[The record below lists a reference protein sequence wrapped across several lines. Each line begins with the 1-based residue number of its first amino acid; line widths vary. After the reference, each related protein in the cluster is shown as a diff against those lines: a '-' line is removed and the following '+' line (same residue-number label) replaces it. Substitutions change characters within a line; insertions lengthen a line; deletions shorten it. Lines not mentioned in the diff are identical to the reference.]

1 MKKKKLLQLLSG
13 ALTAAILI
21 SGNGVAVAAQE
32 LNGTA
37 GEYAQAEQTEEAAV
51 QTEET
56 EQTEEMTEQPDA
68 TKQSEEIAVQS
79 DETEAVKETTEQNE
93 ETQTKTDE
101 LRQELLQLLEQKTVM
116 ATVYLTDLYEV
127 REEPDADSAVEGS
140 LPSGSQVLLKDVA
153 IDGGSV
159 WYYVMFAV
167 DGQERYGYIDASHLV
182 TSDTDF
188 RAWEEKLGA
197 ADEAAGEKLK
207 KSGNQDILAFP
218 ESYRAAL
225 TQLKASHPNWTFVPM
240 QTNLE
245 WSSVVSA
252 EMQNNRSWVHQSKGD
267 NWKAEAASQSGWYIA
282 SQAAVEYC
290 LDPRNFT
297 NDSYIFMFEQLTYN
311 AQYHTVDAVSNIV
324 SGSFMQGEVPEA
336 GTTYAQAFY
345 DIGNSLGV
353 SPFFLACRVYQEQGS
368 AGTSPLIS
376 GTYPGYEGYYNY
388 YNIGAYKTASMSA
401 VTRGLWYASR
411 SGSYQRPWDGHFASL
426 LGGAL
431 FYSENYVKQNKNTL
445 YFKKWNVMNGLE
457 DVGEGQYMT
466 NVQGAESEAAALRKG
481 YLSLLDSP
489 MIFEIPIY
497 SGMPDAACRKPS
509 GNNASSQPELP
520 KEEEP
525 KIKKEQTVTT
535 NYTRYTRK
543 VTDKGFNLNAKT
555 DGDGVLTYASSDDRI
570 ASVDQ
575 SGQVRVNGVEG
586 VVTFTVS
593 ASETE
598 TCKAG
603 SKIVTLTVKKSE
615 EQQEAERLQKML
627 TLADAIRLKASSTK
641 NAGGSIQVKLTIT
654 QGDIAAIEDLGY
666 TVKYKY
672 YRSEKKNA
680 DYRSKV
686 EKQTLTPYVNTAGIK
701 NTRYYYKSRVMIYD
715 ADGSLAA
722 YTRLDRCSY
731 ACRIWTK
738 E

>member
-1 MKKKKLLQLLSG
+1 MIARSRERRKFFWGLALLAVICCIFLMSAQFAFAAGQTGTVATTALNIRSGPGTSYRSMGLLSINKEIN
-13 ALTAAILI
+13 ILDTVT
-21 SGNGVAVAAQE
+21 GNDGKTWYYMEYNGINGYVAAE
-32 LNGTA
+32 FIVVSSHE
-37 GEYAQAEQTEEAAV
+37 EYETDAKFEAYLDAQ
-51 QTEET
+51 
-56 EQTEEMTEQPDA
+56 
-68 TKQSEEIAVQS
+68 
-79 DETEAVKETTEQNE
+79 
-93 ETQTKTDE
+93 
-101 LRQELLQLLEQKTVM
+101 
-116 ATVYLTDLYEV
+116 
-127 REEPDADSAVEGS
+127 G
-140 LPSGSQVLLKDVA
+140 
-153 IDGGSV
+153 
-159 WYYVMFAV
+159 
-167 DGQERYGYIDASHLV
+167 
-182 TSDTDF
+182 
-188 RAWEEKLGA
+188 
-197 ADEAAGEKLK
+197 
-207 KSGNQDILAFP
+207 FP
-218 ESYRAAL
+218 ESYKPYLRTLHAKYPNWNFRAARTGL
-225 TQLKASHPNWTFVPM
+225 SWNDV
-240 QTNLE
+240 LE
-245 WSSVVSA
+245 REGKLGKSLVSSSA
-252 EMQNNRSWVHQSKGD
+252 PSSWK
-267 NWKAEAASQSGWYIA
+267 
-282 SQAAVEYC
+282 SQAAGAYDPQTGKYTSFDSGGWAAASEKIIAYY
-290 LDPRNFT
+290 LDPRNFI
-297 NDSYIFMFEQLTYN
+297 NQIGIFQFLT
-311 AQYHTVDAVSNIV
+311 HTYDAETQTSAGLAAVV
-324 SGSFMQGEVPEA
+324 SGTFLDAAFPETGFATYADALMEA
-336 GTTYAQAFY
+336 GRTATVNPY
-345 DIGNSLGV
+345 V
-353 SPFFLACRVYQEQGS
+353 LASMILVEQGTS
-368 AGTSPLIS
+368 GTGKCIS
-376 GTYPGYEGYYNY
+376 GTVSGYEGYYNY

-615 EQQEAERLQKML
+615 AQQEAERLQKML

-686 EKQTLTPYVNTAGIK
+686 EKQTMTPYVNTAGIK

>member
-1 MKKKKLLQLLSG
+1 MSAQFAFAAGQTGTVATTALNIRSGPGTSYRSMGLLSINKEIN
-13 ALTAAILI
+13 ILDTVT
-21 SGNGVAVAAQE
+21 GNDGKTWYYMEYNGINGYVAAE
-32 LNGTA
+32 FIVVSSHE
-37 GEYAQAEQTEEAAV
+37 EYETDAKFEAYLDAQ
-51 QTEET
+51 
-56 EQTEEMTEQPDA
+56 
-68 TKQSEEIAVQS
+68 
-79 DETEAVKETTEQNE
+79 
-93 ETQTKTDE
+93 
-101 LRQELLQLLEQKTVM
+101 
-116 ATVYLTDLYEV
+116 
-127 REEPDADSAVEGS
+127 G
-140 LPSGSQVLLKDVA
+140 
-153 IDGGSV
+153 
-159 WYYVMFAV
+159 
-167 DGQERYGYIDASHLV
+167 
-182 TSDTDF
+182 
-188 RAWEEKLGA
+188 
-197 ADEAAGEKLK
+197 
-207 KSGNQDILAFP
+207 FP
-218 ESYRAAL
+218 ESYKPYLRTLHAKYPNWNFRAARTGL
-225 TQLKASHPNWTFVPM
+225 SWNDV
-240 QTNLE
+240 LE
-245 WSSVVSA
+245 REGKLGKSLVSSSA
-252 EMQNNRSWVHQSKGD
+252 PSSWK
-267 NWKAEAASQSGWYIA
+267 
-282 SQAAVEYC
+282 SQAAGAYDPQTGKYTSFDSGGWAAASEKIIAYY
-290 LDPRNFT
+290 LDPRNFI
-297 NDSYIFMFEQLTYN
+297 NQIGIFQFLT
-311 AQYHTVDAVSNIV
+311 HTYDAETQTSAGLAAVV
-324 SGSFMQGEVPEA
+324 SGTFLDAAFPETGFATYADALMEA
-336 GTTYAQAFY
+336 GRTATVNPY
-345 DIGNSLGV
+345 V
-353 SPFFLACRVYQEQGS
+353 LASMILVEQGTS
-368 AGTSPLIS
+368 GTGKCIS
-376 GTYPGYEGYYNY
+376 GTVSGYEGYYNY

-680 DYRSKV
+680 DYRSKA
-686 EKQTLTPYVNTAGIK
+686 EKLTMTPYVNTAGIK

-715 ADGSLAA
+715 ADGS
-722 YTRLDRCSY
+722 YE
-731 ACRIWTK
+731 RILK
-738 E
+738 LL

>member
-1 MKKKKLLQLLSG
+1 MIARSRERRKFFWGLALLAVICCIFLMSAQFAFAAGQTGTVATTALNIRSGPGTSYRSMGLLSINKEIN
-13 ALTAAILI
+13 ILDTVT
-21 SGNGVAVAAQE
+21 GNDGKTWYYMEYNGINGYVAAE
-32 LNGTA
+32 FIVVSSHE
-37 GEYAQAEQTEEAAV
+37 EYETDAKFEAYLDAQ
-51 QTEET
+51 
-56 EQTEEMTEQPDA
+56 
-68 TKQSEEIAVQS
+68 
-79 DETEAVKETTEQNE
+79 
-93 ETQTKTDE
+93 
-101 LRQELLQLLEQKTVM
+101 
-116 ATVYLTDLYEV
+116 
-127 REEPDADSAVEGS
+127 G
-140 LPSGSQVLLKDVA
+140 
-153 IDGGSV
+153 
-159 WYYVMFAV
+159 
-167 DGQERYGYIDASHLV
+167 
-182 TSDTDF
+182 
-188 RAWEEKLGA
+188 
-197 ADEAAGEKLK
+197 
-207 KSGNQDILAFP
+207 FP
-218 ESYRAAL
+218 ESYKPYLRTLHAKYPNWNFRAARTGL
-225 TQLKASHPNWTFVPM
+225 SWNDV
-240 QTNLE
+240 LE
-245 WSSVVSA
+245 REGKLDKSLVSSSA
-252 EMQNNRSWVHQSKGD
+252 PSSWK
-267 NWKAEAASQSGWYIA
+267 
-282 SQAAVEYC
+282 SQAAGAYDPQTGKYTSFDSGGWAAASEKIIAYY
-290 LDPRNFT
+290 LDPRNFI
-297 NDSYIFMFEQLTYN
+297 NQIGIFQFLT
-311 AQYHTVDAVSNIV
+311 HTYDAETQTSAGLAAVV
-324 SGSFMQGEVPEA
+324 SGTFLDAAFPETGFATYADALMEA
-336 GTTYAQAFY
+336 GRTATVNPY
-345 DIGNSLGV
+345 V
-353 SPFFLACRVYQEQGS
+353 LASMILVEQGTS
-368 AGTSPLIS
+368 GTGKCIS
-376 GTYPGYEGYYNY
+376 GTVSGYEGYYNY

-509 GNNASSQPELP
+509 GNNTSSQPELP

>member
-1 MKKKKLLQLLSG
+1 MSAQFAFAAGQTGTVATTALNIRSGPGTSYRSMGLLSINKEIN
-13 ALTAAILI
+13 ILDTVT
-21 SGNGVAVAAQE
+21 GNDGKTWYYMEYNGINGYVAAE
-32 LNGTA
+32 FIVVSSHE
-37 GEYAQAEQTEEAAV
+37 EYETDAKFEAYL
-51 QTEET
+51 
-56 EQTEEMTEQPDA
+56 D
-68 TKQSEEIAVQS
+68 
-79 DETEAVKETTEQNE
+79 
-93 ETQTKTDE
+93 TQ
-101 LRQELLQLLEQKTVM
+101 
-116 ATVYLTDLYEV
+116 
-127 REEPDADSAVEGS
+127 G
-140 LPSGSQVLLKDVA
+140 
-153 IDGGSV
+153 
-159 WYYVMFAV
+159 
-167 DGQERYGYIDASHLV
+167 
-182 TSDTDF
+182 
-188 RAWEEKLGA
+188 
-197 ADEAAGEKLK
+197 
-207 KSGNQDILAFP
+207 FP
-218 ESYRAAL
+218 ESYKPYLRTLHAKYPNWNFRAARTGL
-225 TQLKASHPNWTFVPM
+225 SWNDV
-240 QTNLE
+240 LE
-245 WSSVVSA
+245 REGKLGKSLVSSSA
-252 EMQNNRSWVHQSKGD
+252 PSSWK
-267 NWKAEAASQSGWYIA
+267 
-282 SQAAVEYC
+282 SQAAGAYDPQTGKYTSFDSGGWAAASEKIIAYY
-290 LDPRNFT
+290 LDPRNFI
-297 NDSYIFMFEQLTYN
+297 NQIGIFQFLT
-311 AQYHTVDAVSNIV
+311 HTYDAETQTSAGLAAVV
-324 SGSFMQGEVPEA
+324 SGTFLDAAFPETGFATYADALMEA
-336 GTTYAQAFY
+336 GRTATVNPY
-345 DIGNSLGV
+345 V
-353 SPFFLACRVYQEQGS
+353 LASMILVEQGTS
-368 AGTSPLIS
+368 GTGKCIS
-376 GTYPGYEGYYNY
+376 GTVSGYEGYYNY

-680 DYRSKV
+680 DYRSKA
-686 EKQTLTPYVNTAGIK
+686 EKLTMTPYVNTAGIK

>member
-1 MKKKKLLQLLSG
+1 MIARSRERRKFFWGLALLAVICCIFLMSAQFAFAAGQTGTVATTALNIRSDPGTSYRSMGLLSINKEIN
-13 ALTAAILI
+13 ILDTVT
-21 SGNGVAVAAQE
+21 GNDGKTWYYMEYNGINGYVAAE
-32 LNGTA
+32 FIVVSSHE
-37 GEYAQAEQTEEAAV
+37 EYETDAKFEAYL
-51 QTEET
+51 
-56 EQTEEMTEQPDA
+56 D
-68 TKQSEEIAVQS
+68 
-79 DETEAVKETTEQNE
+79 
-93 ETQTKTDE
+93 TQ
-101 LRQELLQLLEQKTVM
+101 
-116 ATVYLTDLYEV
+116 
-127 REEPDADSAVEGS
+127 G
-140 LPSGSQVLLKDVA
+140 
-153 IDGGSV
+153 
-159 WYYVMFAV
+159 
-167 DGQERYGYIDASHLV
+167 
-182 TSDTDF
+182 
-188 RAWEEKLGA
+188 
-197 ADEAAGEKLK
+197 
-207 KSGNQDILAFP
+207 FP
-218 ESYRAAL
+218 ESYKPYLRTLHAKYPNWNFRAARTGL
-225 TQLKASHPNWTFVPM
+225 SWNDV
-240 QTNLE
+240 LE
-245 WSSVVSA
+245 REGKLGKSLVSSSA
-252 EMQNNRSWVHQSKGD
+252 PSSWK
-267 NWKAEAASQSGWYIA
+267 
-282 SQAAVEYC
+282 SQAAGAYDPQTGKYTSFDSGGWAAASEKIIAYY
-290 LDPRNFT
+290 LDPRNFI
-297 NDSYIFMFEQLTYN
+297 NQIGIFQFLT
-311 AQYHTVDAVSNIV
+311 HTYDAETQTSAGLAAVV
-324 SGSFMQGEVPEA
+324 SGTFLDAAFPETGFATYADALMEA
-336 GTTYAQAFY
+336 GRTATVNPY
-345 DIGNSLGV
+345 V
-353 SPFFLACRVYQEQGS
+353 LASMILVEQGTS
-368 AGTSPLIS
+368 GTGKCIS
-376 GTYPGYEGYYNY
+376 GTVSGYEGYYNY

-686 EKQTLTPYVNTAGIK
+686 EKQTMTPYVNTAGIK

>member
-1 MKKKKLLQLLSG
+1 MIARSRERRKFFWGLALLAVICCIFLMSAQFAFAAGQTGTVATTALNIRSGPGTSYRSMGLLSINKEIN
-13 ALTAAILI
+13 ILDTVT
-21 SGNGVAVAAQE
+21 GNDGKTWYYMEYNGINGYVAAE
-32 LNGTA
+32 FIVVSSHE
-37 GEYAQAEQTEEAAV
+37 EYETDAKFEAYLDAQ
-51 QTEET
+51 
-56 EQTEEMTEQPDA
+56 
-68 TKQSEEIAVQS
+68 
-79 DETEAVKETTEQNE
+79 
-93 ETQTKTDE
+93 
-101 LRQELLQLLEQKTVM
+101 
-116 ATVYLTDLYEV
+116 
-127 REEPDADSAVEGS
+127 G
-140 LPSGSQVLLKDVA
+140 
-153 IDGGSV
+153 
-159 WYYVMFAV
+159 
-167 DGQERYGYIDASHLV
+167 
-182 TSDTDF
+182 
-188 RAWEEKLGA
+188 
-197 ADEAAGEKLK
+197 
-207 KSGNQDILAFP
+207 FP
-218 ESYRAAL
+218 ESYKPYLRTLHA
-225 TQLKASHPNWTFVPM
+225 KYPNWNFQAARTGLSWNDV
-240 QTNLE
+240 LE
-245 WSSVVSA
+245 REGKLGKSLVSSSA
-252 EMQNNRSWVHQSKGD
+252 PSSWK
-267 NWKAEAASQSGWYIA
+267 
-282 SQAAVEYC
+282 SQAAGAYDPQTGKYTSFDSGGWAAASEKIIAYY
-290 LDPRNFT
+290 LDPRNFI
-297 NDSYIFMFEQLTYN
+297 NQIGIFQFLT
-311 AQYHTVDAVSNIV
+311 HTYDAETQTSAGLAAVV
-324 SGSFMQGEVPEA
+324 SGTFLEAAFPETGFATYADALMEA
-336 GTTYAQAFY
+336 GRTATVNPY
-345 DIGNSLGV
+345 V
-353 SPFFLACRVYQEQGS
+353 LASMILVEQGTS
-368 AGTSPLIS
+368 GTGKCIS
-376 GTYPGYEGYYNY
+376 GTVSGYEGYYNY

-654 QGDIAAIEDLGY
+654 QGDIAAVEDLGY

>member
-1 MKKKKLLQLLSG
+1 MSAQFAFAAGQTGTVATTALNIRSGPGTSYRSMGLLSINKEIN
-13 ALTAAILI
+13 ILDTVT
-21 SGNGVAVAAQE
+21 GNDGKTWYYMEYNGINGYVAAE
-32 LNGTA
+32 FIVVSSHE
-37 GEYAQAEQTEEAAV
+37 EYETDAKFEAYL
-51 QTEET
+51 
-56 EQTEEMTEQPDA
+56 D
-68 TKQSEEIAVQS
+68 
-79 DETEAVKETTEQNE
+79 
-93 ETQTKTDE
+93 TQ
-101 LRQELLQLLEQKTVM
+101 
-116 ATVYLTDLYEV
+116 
-127 REEPDADSAVEGS
+127 G
-140 LPSGSQVLLKDVA
+140 
-153 IDGGSV
+153 
-159 WYYVMFAV
+159 
-167 DGQERYGYIDASHLV
+167 
-182 TSDTDF
+182 
-188 RAWEEKLGA
+188 
-197 ADEAAGEKLK
+197 
-207 KSGNQDILAFP
+207 FP
-218 ESYRAAL
+218 ESYKPYLRTLHAKYPNWNFRAARTGL
-225 TQLKASHPNWTFVPM
+225 SWNDV
-240 QTNLE
+240 LE
-245 WSSVVSA
+245 REGKLGKSLVSSSA
-252 EMQNNRSWVHQSKGD
+252 PSSWK
-267 NWKAEAASQSGWYIA
+267 
-282 SQAAVEYC
+282 SQAAGAYDSQTGKYTSFDSGGWAAASEKIIAYY
-290 LDPRNFT
+290 LDPRNFI
-297 NDSYIFMFEQLTYN
+297 NQIGIFQFLT
-311 AQYHTVDAVSNIV
+311 HTYDAETQTSAGLAAVV
-324 SGSFMQGEVPEA
+324 SGTFLDAAFPETGFATYADALMEA
-336 GTTYAQAFY
+336 GRTATVNPY
-345 DIGNSLGV
+345 V
-353 SPFFLACRVYQEQGS
+353 LASMILVEQGTS
-368 AGTSPLIS
+368 GTGKCIS
-376 GTYPGYEGYYNY
+376 GTVSGYEGYYNY

>member
-1 MKKKKLLQLLSG
+1 MIARSRERRKFFWGLALLAVICCIFLMSAQFAFAAGQTGTVATTALNIRSGPGTSYRSMGLLSINKEIN
-13 ALTAAILI
+13 ILDTVT
-21 SGNGVAVAAQE
+21 GNDGKTWYYMEYNGINGYVAAE
-32 LNGTA
+32 FIVVSSHE
-37 GEYAQAEQTEEAAV
+37 EYETDAKFEAYL
-51 QTEET
+51 
-56 EQTEEMTEQPDA
+56 D
-68 TKQSEEIAVQS
+68 
-79 DETEAVKETTEQNE
+79 
-93 ETQTKTDE
+93 TQ
-101 LRQELLQLLEQKTVM
+101 
-116 ATVYLTDLYEV
+116 
-127 REEPDADSAVEGS
+127 G
-140 LPSGSQVLLKDVA
+140 
-153 IDGGSV
+153 
-159 WYYVMFAV
+159 
-167 DGQERYGYIDASHLV
+167 
-182 TSDTDF
+182 
-188 RAWEEKLGA
+188 
-197 ADEAAGEKLK
+197 
-207 KSGNQDILAFP
+207 FP
-218 ESYRAAL
+218 ESYKPYLRTLHAKYPNWNFRAARTGL
-225 TQLKASHPNWTFVPM
+225 SWNDV
-240 QTNLE
+240 LE
-245 WSSVVSA
+245 REGKLGKSLVSSSA
-252 EMQNNRSWVHQSKGD
+252 PSSWK
-267 NWKAEAASQSGWYIA
+267 
-282 SQAAVEYC
+282 SQAAGAYDPQTGKYTSFDSGGWAAASEKIIAYY
-290 LDPRNFT
+290 LDPRNFI
-297 NDSYIFMFEQLTYN
+297 NQIGIFQFLT
-311 AQYHTVDAVSNIV
+311 HTYDAETQTSAGLAAVV
-324 SGSFMQGEVPEA
+324 SGTFLDAAFPETGFATYADALMEA
-336 GTTYAQAFY
+336 GRTATVNPY
-345 DIGNSLGV
+345 V
-353 SPFFLACRVYQEQGS
+353 LASMILVEQGTS
-368 AGTSPLIS
+368 GTGKCIS
-376 GTYPGYEGYYNY
+376 GTVSGYEGYYNY

-627 TLADAIRLKASSTK
+627 MLADAIRLKASSTK

>member
-1 MKKKKLLQLLSG
+1 MSAQFAFAAGQTGTVATTALNIRSGPGTSYRSMGLLSINKEIN
-13 ALTAAILI
+13 ILDTVT
-21 SGNGVAVAAQE
+21 GNDGKTWYYMEYNGINGYVAAE
-32 LNGTA
+32 FIVVSSHE
-37 GEYAQAEQTEEAAV
+37 EYETDAKFEAYLDAQ
-51 QTEET
+51 
-56 EQTEEMTEQPDA
+56 
-68 TKQSEEIAVQS
+68 
-79 DETEAVKETTEQNE
+79 
-93 ETQTKTDE
+93 
-101 LRQELLQLLEQKTVM
+101 
-116 ATVYLTDLYEV
+116 
-127 REEPDADSAVEGS
+127 G
-140 LPSGSQVLLKDVA
+140 
-153 IDGGSV
+153 
-159 WYYVMFAV
+159 
-167 DGQERYGYIDASHLV
+167 
-182 TSDTDF
+182 
-188 RAWEEKLGA
+188 
-197 ADEAAGEKLK
+197 
-207 KSGNQDILAFP
+207 FP
-218 ESYRAAL
+218 ESYKPYLRTLHA
-225 TQLKASHPNWTFVPM
+225 KYPNWNFQAARTGLSWNDV
-240 QTNLE
+240 LE
-245 WSSVVSA
+245 REGKLGKSLVSSSA
-252 EMQNNRSWVHQSKGD
+252 PSSWK
-267 NWKAEAASQSGWYIA
+267 
-282 SQAAVEYC
+282 SQAAGAYDPQTGKYTSFDSGGWAAASEKIIAYY
-290 LDPRNFT
+290 LDPRNFI
-297 NDSYIFMFEQLTYN
+297 NQIGIFQFLT
-311 AQYHTVDAVSNIV
+311 HTYDAETQTSAGLAAVV
-324 SGSFMQGEVPEA
+324 SGTFLEAAFPETGFATYADALMEA
-336 GTTYAQAFY
+336 GRTATVNPY
-345 DIGNSLGV
+345 V
-353 SPFFLACRVYQEQGS
+353 LASMILVEQGTS
-368 AGTSPLIS
+368 GTGKCIS
-376 GTYPGYEGYYNY
+376 GTVSGYEGYYNY

-654 QGDIAAIEDLGY
+654 QGDIAAVEDLGY

>member
-1 MKKKKLLQLLSG
+1 MSAQFAFAAGQTGTVATTALNIRSGPGTSYRSMGLLSINKEIN
-13 ALTAAILI
+13 ILDTVT
-21 SGNGVAVAAQE
+21 GNDGKTWYYMEYNGINGYVAAE
-32 LNGTA
+32 FIVVSSHE
-37 GEYAQAEQTEEAAV
+37 EYETDAKFEAYLDAQ
-51 QTEET
+51 
-56 EQTEEMTEQPDA
+56 
-68 TKQSEEIAVQS
+68 
-79 DETEAVKETTEQNE
+79 
-93 ETQTKTDE
+93 
-101 LRQELLQLLEQKTVM
+101 
-116 ATVYLTDLYEV
+116 
-127 REEPDADSAVEGS
+127 G
-140 LPSGSQVLLKDVA
+140 
-153 IDGGSV
+153 
-159 WYYVMFAV
+159 
-167 DGQERYGYIDASHLV
+167 
-182 TSDTDF
+182 
-188 RAWEEKLGA
+188 
-197 ADEAAGEKLK
+197 
-207 KSGNQDILAFP
+207 FP
-218 ESYRAAL
+218 ESYKPYLRTLHAKYPNWNFRAARTGL
-225 TQLKASHPNWTFVPM
+225 SWNDV
-240 QTNLE
+240 LE
-245 WSSVVSA
+245 REGKLGKSLVSSSA
-252 EMQNNRSWVHQSKGD
+252 PSSWK
-267 NWKAEAASQSGWYIA
+267 
-282 SQAAVEYC
+282 SQAAGAYDPQTGKYTSFDSGGWAAASEKIIAYY
-290 LDPRNFT
+290 LDPRNFI
-297 NDSYIFMFEQLTYN
+297 NQIGIFQFLT
-311 AQYHTVDAVSNIV
+311 HTYDAETQTSAGLAAVV
-324 SGSFMQGEVPEA
+324 SGTFLDAAFPETGFATYADALMEA
-336 GTTYAQAFY
+336 GRTATVNPY
-345 DIGNSLGV
+345 V
-353 SPFFLACRVYQEQGS
+353 LASMILVEQGTS
-368 AGTSPLIS
+368 GTGKCIS
-376 GTYPGYEGYYNY
+376 GTVSGYEGYYNY

>member
-1 MKKKKLLQLLSG
+1 MSAQFAFAAGQTGTVATTALNIRSGPGTSYRSMGLLSINKEIN
-13 ALTAAILI
+13 ILDTVT
-21 SGNGVAVAAQE
+21 GNDGKTWYYMEYNGINGYVAAE
-32 LNGTA
+32 FIVVSSHE
-37 GEYAQAEQTEEAAV
+37 EYETDAKFEAYLDAQ
-51 QTEET
+51 
-56 EQTEEMTEQPDA
+56 
-68 TKQSEEIAVQS
+68 
-79 DETEAVKETTEQNE
+79 
-93 ETQTKTDE
+93 
-101 LRQELLQLLEQKTVM
+101 
-116 ATVYLTDLYEV
+116 
-127 REEPDADSAVEGS
+127 G
-140 LPSGSQVLLKDVA
+140 
-153 IDGGSV
+153 
-159 WYYVMFAV
+159 
-167 DGQERYGYIDASHLV
+167 
-182 TSDTDF
+182 
-188 RAWEEKLGA
+188 
-197 ADEAAGEKLK
+197 
-207 KSGNQDILAFP
+207 FP
-218 ESYRAAL
+218 ESYKPYLRTLHAKYPNWNFRAARTGL
-225 TQLKASHPNWTFVPM
+225 SWNDV
-240 QTNLE
+240 LE
-245 WSSVVSA
+245 REGKLGKSLVSSSA
-252 EMQNNRSWVHQSKGD
+252 PSSWK
-267 NWKAEAASQSGWYIA
+267 
-282 SQAAVEYC
+282 SQAAGAYDPQTGKYTSFDSGGWAAASEKIIAYY
-290 LDPRNFT
+290 LDPRNFI
-297 NDSYIFMFEQLTYN
+297 NQIGIFQFLT
-311 AQYHTVDAVSNIV
+311 HTYDAETQTSAGLAAVV
-324 SGSFMQGEVPEA
+324 SGTFLDAAFPETGFA
-336 GTTYAQAFY
+336 TYADALMETGRTATVNPY
-345 DIGNSLGV
+345 V
-353 SPFFLACRVYQEQGS
+353 LASMILVEQGTS
-368 AGTSPLIS
+368 GTGKCIS
-376 GTYPGYEGYYNY
+376 GTVSGYEGYYNY

>member
-1 MKKKKLLQLLSG
+1 MIARSRERRKFFWGLALLAVICCIFLMSAQFAFAAGQTGTVATTALNIRSGPGTSYRSMGLLSINKEIN
-13 ALTAAILI
+13 ILDTVT
-21 SGNGVAVAAQE
+21 GNDGKTWYYMEYNGINGYVAAE
-32 LNGTA
+32 FIVVSSHE
-37 GEYAQAEQTEEAAV
+37 EYETDAKFEAYLDAQ
-51 QTEET
+51 
-56 EQTEEMTEQPDA
+56 
-68 TKQSEEIAVQS
+68 
-79 DETEAVKETTEQNE
+79 
-93 ETQTKTDE
+93 
-101 LRQELLQLLEQKTVM
+101 
-116 ATVYLTDLYEV
+116 
-127 REEPDADSAVEGS
+127 G
-140 LPSGSQVLLKDVA
+140 
-153 IDGGSV
+153 
-159 WYYVMFAV
+159 
-167 DGQERYGYIDASHLV
+167 
-182 TSDTDF
+182 
-188 RAWEEKLGA
+188 
-197 ADEAAGEKLK
+197 
-207 KSGNQDILAFP
+207 FP
-218 ESYRAAL
+218 ESYKPYLRTLHAKYPNWNFRAARTGL
-225 TQLKASHPNWTFVPM
+225 SWNDV
-240 QTNLE
+240 LE
-245 WSSVVSA
+245 REGKLGKSLVSSSA
-252 EMQNNRSWVHQSKGD
+252 PSSWK
-267 NWKAEAASQSGWYIA
+267 
-282 SQAAVEYC
+282 SQAAGAYDPQTGKYTSFDSGGWAAASEKIIAYY
-290 LDPRNFT
+290 LDPRNFI
-297 NDSYIFMFEQLTYN
+297 NQIGIFQFLT
-311 AQYHTVDAVSNIV
+311 HTYDAETQTSAGLAAVV
-324 SGSFMQGEVPEA
+324 SGTFLDAAFPETGFATYADALMEA
-336 GTTYAQAFY
+336 GRTATVNPY
-345 DIGNSLGV
+345 V
-353 SPFFLACRVYQEQGS
+353 LASMILVEQGTS
-368 AGTSPLIS
+368 GTGKCIS
-376 GTYPGYEGYYNY
+376 GTVSGYEGYYNY

-509 GNNASSQPELP
+509 GNNTSSQPELP

-535 NYTRYTRK
+535 NYNRYTRK

-686 EKQTLTPYVNTAGIK
+686 EKQTMTPYVNTAGIK

>member
-1 MKKKKLLQLLSG
+1 MIARSRERRKFFWGLALFAVICCIFLMSAQFAFAAGQTGTVATTALNIRSGPGTSYRSMGLLSINKEIN
-13 ALTAAILI
+13 ILDTVT
-21 SGNGVAVAAQE
+21 GNDGKTWYYMEYNGINGYVAAE
-32 LNGTA
+32 FIVVSSHEDYETDAKFEAYLD
-37 GEYAQAEQTEEAAV
+37 AQ
-51 QTEET
+51 
-56 EQTEEMTEQPDA
+56 
-68 TKQSEEIAVQS
+68 
-79 DETEAVKETTEQNE
+79 
-93 ETQTKTDE
+93 
-101 LRQELLQLLEQKTVM
+101 
-116 ATVYLTDLYEV
+116 
-127 REEPDADSAVEGS
+127 G
-140 LPSGSQVLLKDVA
+140 
-153 IDGGSV
+153 
-159 WYYVMFAV
+159 
-167 DGQERYGYIDASHLV
+167 
-182 TSDTDF
+182 
-188 RAWEEKLGA
+188 
-197 ADEAAGEKLK
+197 
-207 KSGNQDILAFP
+207 FP
-218 ESYRAAL
+218 ESYKPYLRTLHAKYPNWNFRAARTGL
-225 TQLKASHPNWTFVPM
+225 SWNDV
-240 QTNLE
+240 LE
-245 WSSVVSA
+245 REGKLGKSLVSSSA
-252 EMQNNRSWVHQSKGD
+252 PSSWK
-267 NWKAEAASQSGWYIA
+267 
-282 SQAAVEYC
+282 SQAAGAYDPQTGKYTSFDSGGWAAASEKIIAYY
-290 LDPRNFT
+290 LDPRNFI
-297 NDSYIFMFEQLTYN
+297 NQIGIFQFLT
-311 AQYHTVDAVSNIV
+311 HTYDAETQTSAGLAAVV
-324 SGSFMQGEVPEA
+324 SGTFLDAAFPETGFATYADALMEA
-336 GTTYAQAFY
+336 GRTATVNPY
-345 DIGNSLGV
+345 V
-353 SPFFLACRVYQEQGS
+353 LASMILVEQGTS
-368 AGTSPLIS
+368 GTGKCIS
-376 GTYPGYEGYYNY
+376 GTVSGYEGYYNY

-686 EKQTLTPYVNTAGIK
+686 EKQTMTPYVNTAGIK

>member
-1 MKKKKLLQLLSG
+1 MIARSRERRKFFWGLALLAVICCIFLMSAQFAFAAGQTGTVATTALNIRSGPGTSYRSMGLLSINKEIN
-13 ALTAAILI
+13 ILDTVT
-21 SGNGVAVAAQE
+21 GNDGKTWYYMEYNGINGYVAAE
-32 LNGTA
+32 FIVVSSHE
-37 GEYAQAEQTEEAAV
+37 EYETDAKFEAYLDAQ
-51 QTEET
+51 
-56 EQTEEMTEQPDA
+56 
-68 TKQSEEIAVQS
+68 
-79 DETEAVKETTEQNE
+79 
-93 ETQTKTDE
+93 
-101 LRQELLQLLEQKTVM
+101 
-116 ATVYLTDLYEV
+116 
-127 REEPDADSAVEGS
+127 G
-140 LPSGSQVLLKDVA
+140 
-153 IDGGSV
+153 
-159 WYYVMFAV
+159 
-167 DGQERYGYIDASHLV
+167 
-182 TSDTDF
+182 
-188 RAWEEKLGA
+188 
-197 ADEAAGEKLK
+197 
-207 KSGNQDILAFP
+207 FP
-218 ESYRAAL
+218 ESYKPYLRTLHAKYPNWNFRAARTGL
-225 TQLKASHPNWTFVPM
+225 SWNDV
-240 QTNLE
+240 LE
-245 WSSVVSA
+245 REGKLGKSLVSSSA
-252 EMQNNRSWVHQSKGD
+252 PSSWK
-267 NWKAEAASQSGWYIA
+267 
-282 SQAAVEYC
+282 SQAAGAYDPQTGKYTSFDSGGWAAASEKIIAYY
-290 LDPRNFT
+290 LDPRNFI
-297 NDSYIFMFEQLTYN
+297 NQIGIFQFLT
-311 AQYHTVDAVSNIV
+311 HTYDAETQTSAGLAAVV
-324 SGSFMQGEVPEA
+324 SGTFLDAAFPETGFATYADALMEA
-336 GTTYAQAFY
+336 GRTATVNPY
-345 DIGNSLGV
+345 V
-353 SPFFLACRVYQEQGS
+353 LASMILVEQGTS
-368 AGTSPLIS
+368 GTGKCIS
-376 GTYPGYEGYYNY
+376 GTVSGYEGYYNY

-431 FYSENYVKQNKNTL
+431 FYNENYVKQNKNTL

-525 KIKKEQTVTT
+525 KIKKEQMVTT

>member
-1 MKKKKLLQLLSG
+1 MSAQFAFAAGQTGTVATTALNIRSGPGTSYRSMGLLSINKEIN
-13 ALTAAILI
+13 ILDTVT
-21 SGNGVAVAAQE
+21 GNDGKTWYYMEYNGINGYVAAE
-32 LNGTA
+32 FIVVSSHEDYETDAKFEAYLD
-37 GEYAQAEQTEEAAV
+37 AQ
-51 QTEET
+51 
-56 EQTEEMTEQPDA
+56 
-68 TKQSEEIAVQS
+68 
-79 DETEAVKETTEQNE
+79 
-93 ETQTKTDE
+93 
-101 LRQELLQLLEQKTVM
+101 
-116 ATVYLTDLYEV
+116 
-127 REEPDADSAVEGS
+127 G
-140 LPSGSQVLLKDVA
+140 
-153 IDGGSV
+153 
-159 WYYVMFAV
+159 
-167 DGQERYGYIDASHLV
+167 
-182 TSDTDF
+182 
-188 RAWEEKLGA
+188 
-197 ADEAAGEKLK
+197 
-207 KSGNQDILAFP
+207 FP
-218 ESYRAAL
+218 ESYKPYLRTLHAKYPNWNFRAARTGL
-225 TQLKASHPNWTFVPM
+225 SWNDV
-240 QTNLE
+240 LE
-245 WSSVVSA
+245 REGKLGKSLVSSSA
-252 EMQNNRSWVHQSKGD
+252 PSSWK
-267 NWKAEAASQSGWYIA
+267 
-282 SQAAVEYC
+282 SQAAGAYDPQTGKYTSFDSGGWAAASEKIIAYY
-290 LDPRNFT
+290 LDPRNFI
-297 NDSYIFMFEQLTYN
+297 NQIGIFQFLT
-311 AQYHTVDAVSNIV
+311 HTYDAETQTSAGLAAVV
-324 SGSFMQGEVPEA
+324 SGTFLDAAFPETGFATYADALMEA
-336 GTTYAQAFY
+336 GRTATVNPY
-345 DIGNSLGV
+345 V
-353 SPFFLACRVYQEQGS
+353 LASMILVEQGTS
-368 AGTSPLIS
+368 GTGKCIS
-376 GTYPGYEGYYNY
+376 GTVSGYEGYYNY

-525 KIKKEQTVTT
+525 KIKKEQMVTT

>member
-1 MKKKKLLQLLSG
+1 MSAQFAFAAGQTGTVATTALNIRSGPGTSYRSMGLLSINKEIN
-13 ALTAAILI
+13 ILDTVT
-21 SGNGVAVAAQE
+21 GNDGKTWYYMEYNGINGYVAAE
-32 LNGTA
+32 FIVVSSHE
-37 GEYAQAEQTEEAAV
+37 EYETDAKFEAYLDAQ
-51 QTEET
+51 
-56 EQTEEMTEQPDA
+56 
-68 TKQSEEIAVQS
+68 
-79 DETEAVKETTEQNE
+79 
-93 ETQTKTDE
+93 
-101 LRQELLQLLEQKTVM
+101 
-116 ATVYLTDLYEV
+116 
-127 REEPDADSAVEGS
+127 G
-140 LPSGSQVLLKDVA
+140 
-153 IDGGSV
+153 
-159 WYYVMFAV
+159 
-167 DGQERYGYIDASHLV
+167 
-182 TSDTDF
+182 
-188 RAWEEKLGA
+188 
-197 ADEAAGEKLK
+197 
-207 KSGNQDILAFP
+207 FP
-218 ESYRAAL
+218 ESYKPYLRTLHAKYPNWNFRAARTGL
-225 TQLKASHPNWTFVPM
+225 SWNDV
-240 QTNLE
+240 LE
-245 WSSVVSA
+245 REGKLGKSLVSSSA
-252 EMQNNRSWVHQSKGD
+252 PSSWK
-267 NWKAEAASQSGWYIA
+267 
-282 SQAAVEYC
+282 SQAAGAYDPQTGKYTSFDSGGWAAASEKIIAYY
-290 LDPRNFT
+290 LDPRNFI
-297 NDSYIFMFEQLTYN
+297 NQIGIFQFLT
-311 AQYHTVDAVSNIV
+311 HTYDAETQTSAGLAAVV
-324 SGSFMQGEVPEA
+324 SGTFLDAAFPETGFATYADALMEA
-336 GTTYAQAFY
+336 GRTATVNPY
-345 DIGNSLGV
+345 V
-353 SPFFLACRVYQEQGS
+353 LASMILVEQGTS
-368 AGTSPLIS
+368 GTGKCIS
-376 GTYPGYEGYYNY
+376 GTVSGYEGYYNY

-686 EKQTLTPYVNTAGIK
+686 EKQTMTPYVNTAGIK

>member
-1 MKKKKLLQLLSG
+1 MSAQFAFAAGQTGTVATTALNIRSGPGTSYRSIGLLSINKEIN
-13 ALTAAILI
+13 ILDMVT
-21 SGNGVAVAAQE
+21 GNDGKTWYYMEYNGINGYVAAE
-32 LNGTA
+32 FIVVSSHE
-37 GEYAQAEQTEEAAV
+37 EYETDAKFEAYLDAQ
-51 QTEET
+51 
-56 EQTEEMTEQPDA
+56 
-68 TKQSEEIAVQS
+68 
-79 DETEAVKETTEQNE
+79 
-93 ETQTKTDE
+93 
-101 LRQELLQLLEQKTVM
+101 
-116 ATVYLTDLYEV
+116 
-127 REEPDADSAVEGS
+127 G
-140 LPSGSQVLLKDVA
+140 
-153 IDGGSV
+153 
-159 WYYVMFAV
+159 
-167 DGQERYGYIDASHLV
+167 
-182 TSDTDF
+182 
-188 RAWEEKLGA
+188 
-197 ADEAAGEKLK
+197 
-207 KSGNQDILAFP
+207 FP
-218 ESYRAAL
+218 ESYKPYLRTLHAKYPNWNFRAARTGL
-225 TQLKASHPNWTFVPM
+225 SWNDV
-240 QTNLE
+240 LE
-245 WSSVVSA
+245 REGKLGKSLVSSSA
-252 EMQNNRSWVHQSKGD
+252 PSSWK
-267 NWKAEAASQSGWYIA
+267 
-282 SQAAVEYC
+282 SQAAGAYDPQTGKYTSFDSGGWAAASEKIIAYY
-290 LDPRNFT
+290 LDPRNFI
-297 NDSYIFMFEQLTYN
+297 NQIGIFQFLT
-311 AQYHTVDAVSNIV
+311 HTYDAETQTSAGLAAVV
-324 SGSFMQGEVPEA
+324 SGTFLDAAFPETGFATYADALMEA
-336 GTTYAQAFY
+336 GRTATVNPY
-345 DIGNSLGV
+345 V
-353 SPFFLACRVYQEQGS
+353 LASMILVEQGTS
-368 AGTSPLIS
+368 GTGKCIS
-376 GTYPGYEGYYNY
+376 GTVSGYEGYYNY

-686 EKQTLTPYVNTAGIK
+686 EKQTMTPYVNTAGIK

>member
-1 MKKKKLLQLLSG
+1 MIARSRERRKFFWGLALLAVICCIFLMSAQFAFAAGQTGTVATTALNIRSGPGTSYRSMGLLSINKEIN
-13 ALTAAILI
+13 ILDTVT
-21 SGNGVAVAAQE
+21 GNDGKTWYYMEYNGINGYVAAE
-32 LNGTA
+32 FIVVSSHE
-37 GEYAQAEQTEEAAV
+37 EYETDAKFEAYL
-51 QTEET
+51 
-56 EQTEEMTEQPDA
+56 D
-68 TKQSEEIAVQS
+68 
-79 DETEAVKETTEQNE
+79 
-93 ETQTKTDE
+93 TQ
-101 LRQELLQLLEQKTVM
+101 
-116 ATVYLTDLYEV
+116 
-127 REEPDADSAVEGS
+127 G
-140 LPSGSQVLLKDVA
+140 
-153 IDGGSV
+153 
-159 WYYVMFAV
+159 
-167 DGQERYGYIDASHLV
+167 
-182 TSDTDF
+182 
-188 RAWEEKLGA
+188 
-197 ADEAAGEKLK
+197 
-207 KSGNQDILAFP
+207 FP
-218 ESYRAAL
+218 ESYKPYLRTLHAKYPNWNFRAARTGL
-225 TQLKASHPNWTFVPM
+225 SWNDV
-240 QTNLE
+240 LE
-245 WSSVVSA
+245 REGKLGKSLVSSSA
-252 EMQNNRSWVHQSKGD
+252 PSSWK
-267 NWKAEAASQSGWYIA
+267 
-282 SQAAVEYC
+282 SQAAGAYDPQTGKYTSFDSGGWAAASEKIIAYY
-290 LDPRNFT
+290 LDPRNFI
-297 NDSYIFMFEQLTYN
+297 NQIGIFQFLT
-311 AQYHTVDAVSNIV
+311 HTYDAETQTSAGLAAVV
-324 SGSFMQGEVPEA
+324 SGTFLDAAFPETGCATYADALMEA
-336 GTTYAQAFY
+336 GRTATVNPY
-345 DIGNSLGV
+345 V
-353 SPFFLACRVYQEQGS
+353 LASMILVEQGTS
-368 AGTSPLIS
+368 GTGKCIS
-376 GTYPGYEGYYNY
+376 GTVSGYEGYYNY

-431 FYSENYVKQNKNTL
+431 FYSKNYVKQNKNTL

-525 KIKKEQTVTT
+525 KIKKEQMVTT

>member
-1 MKKKKLLQLLSG
+1 MSAQFAFAAGQTGTVATTALNIRSGPGTSYRSMGLLSINKEIN
-13 ALTAAILI
+13 ILDTVT
-21 SGNGVAVAAQE
+21 GNDGKTWYYMEYNGINGYVAAE
-32 LNGTA
+32 FIVVSSHE
-37 GEYAQAEQTEEAAV
+37 EYETDAKFEAYL
-51 QTEET
+51 
-56 EQTEEMTEQPDA
+56 D
-68 TKQSEEIAVQS
+68 
-79 DETEAVKETTEQNE
+79 
-93 ETQTKTDE
+93 TQ
-101 LRQELLQLLEQKTVM
+101 
-116 ATVYLTDLYEV
+116 
-127 REEPDADSAVEGS
+127 G
-140 LPSGSQVLLKDVA
+140 
-153 IDGGSV
+153 
-159 WYYVMFAV
+159 
-167 DGQERYGYIDASHLV
+167 
-182 TSDTDF
+182 
-188 RAWEEKLGA
+188 
-197 ADEAAGEKLK
+197 
-207 KSGNQDILAFP
+207 FP
-218 ESYRAAL
+218 ESYKPYLRTLHAKYPNWNFRAARTGL
-225 TQLKASHPNWTFVPM
+225 SWNDV
-240 QTNLE
+240 LE
-245 WSSVVSA
+245 REGKLGKSLVSSSA
-252 EMQNNRSWVHQSKGD
+252 PSSWK
-267 NWKAEAASQSGWYIA
+267 
-282 SQAAVEYC
+282 SQAAGAYDPQTGKYTSFDSGGWAAASEKIIAYY
-290 LDPRNFT
+290 LDPRNFI
-297 NDSYIFMFEQLTYN
+297 NQIGIFQFLT
-311 AQYHTVDAVSNIV
+311 HTYDAETQTSAGLAAVV
-324 SGSFMQGEVPEA
+324 SGTFLDAAFPETGFATYADALMEA
-336 GTTYAQAFY
+336 GRTATVNPY
-345 DIGNSLGV
+345 V
-353 SPFFLACRVYQEQGS
+353 LASMILVEQGTS
-368 AGTSPLIS
+368 GTGKCIS
-376 GTYPGYEGYYNY
+376 GTVSGYEGYYNY

-615 EQQEAERLQKML
+615 AQQEAERLQKML

>member
-1 MKKKKLLQLLSG
+1 MIARSRERRKFFWGLALLAVICCIFLMSAQFAFAAGQTGTVATTALNIRSGPGTSYRSMGLLSINKEIN
-13 ALTAAILI
+13 ILDTVT
-21 SGNGVAVAAQE
+21 GNDGKTWYYMEYNGINGYVAAE
-32 LNGTA
+32 FIVVSSHE
-37 GEYAQAEQTEEAAV
+37 EYETDAKFEAYL
-51 QTEET
+51 
-56 EQTEEMTEQPDA
+56 D
-68 TKQSEEIAVQS
+68 
-79 DETEAVKETTEQNE
+79 
-93 ETQTKTDE
+93 TQ
-101 LRQELLQLLEQKTVM
+101 
-116 ATVYLTDLYEV
+116 
-127 REEPDADSAVEGS
+127 G
-140 LPSGSQVLLKDVA
+140 
-153 IDGGSV
+153 
-159 WYYVMFAV
+159 
-167 DGQERYGYIDASHLV
+167 
-182 TSDTDF
+182 
-188 RAWEEKLGA
+188 
-197 ADEAAGEKLK
+197 
-207 KSGNQDILAFP
+207 FP
-218 ESYRAAL
+218 ESYKPYLRTLHAKYPNWNFRAARTGL
-225 TQLKASHPNWTFVPM
+225 SWNDV
-240 QTNLE
+240 LE
-245 WSSVVSA
+245 REGKLGKSLVSSSA
-252 EMQNNRSWVHQSKGD
+252 PSSWK
-267 NWKAEAASQSGWYIA
+267 
-282 SQAAVEYC
+282 SQAAGAYDPQTGKYTSFDSGGWAAASEKIIAYY
-290 LDPRNFT
+290 LDPRNFI
-297 NDSYIFMFEQLTYN
+297 NQIGIFQFLT
-311 AQYHTVDAVSNIV
+311 HTYDAETQTSAGLAAVV
-324 SGSFMQGEVPEA
+324 SGTFLDAAFPETGFATYADALMEA
-336 GTTYAQAFY
+336 GRTATVNPY
-345 DIGNSLGV
+345 V
-353 SPFFLACRVYQEQGS
+353 LASMILVEQGTS
-368 AGTSPLIS
+368 GTGKCIS
-376 GTYPGYEGYYNY
+376 GTVSGYEGYYNY

>member
-1 MKKKKLLQLLSG
+1 MSAQFAFAAGQTGTVATTALNIRSGPGTSYRSMGLLSINKEIN
-13 ALTAAILI
+13 ILDTVT
-21 SGNGVAVAAQE
+21 GNDGKTWYYMEYNGINGYVAAE
-32 LNGTA
+32 FIVVSSHE
-37 GEYAQAEQTEEAAV
+37 EYETDAKFEAYL
-51 QTEET
+51 
-56 EQTEEMTEQPDA
+56 D
-68 TKQSEEIAVQS
+68 
-79 DETEAVKETTEQNE
+79 
-93 ETQTKTDE
+93 TQ
-101 LRQELLQLLEQKTVM
+101 
-116 ATVYLTDLYEV
+116 
-127 REEPDADSAVEGS
+127 G
-140 LPSGSQVLLKDVA
+140 
-153 IDGGSV
+153 
-159 WYYVMFAV
+159 
-167 DGQERYGYIDASHLV
+167 
-182 TSDTDF
+182 
-188 RAWEEKLGA
+188 
-197 ADEAAGEKLK
+197 
-207 KSGNQDILAFP
+207 FP
-218 ESYRAAL
+218 ESYKPYLRTLHAKYPNWNFRAARTGL
-225 TQLKASHPNWTFVPM
+225 SWNDV
-240 QTNLE
+240 LE
-245 WSSVVSA
+245 REGKLGKSLVSSSA
-252 EMQNNRSWVHQSKGD
+252 PSSWK
-267 NWKAEAASQSGWYIA
+267 
-282 SQAAVEYC
+282 SQAAGAYDPQTGKYTSFDSGGWAAASEKIIAYY
-290 LDPRNFT
+290 LDPRNFI
-297 NDSYIFMFEQLTYN
+297 NQIGIFQFLT
-311 AQYHTVDAVSNIV
+311 HTYDAETQTSAGLAAVV
-324 SGSFMQGEVPEA
+324 SGTFLDAAFPETGFATYADALMEA
-336 GTTYAQAFY
+336 GRTATVNPY
-345 DIGNSLGV
+345 V
-353 SPFFLACRVYQEQGS
+353 LASMILVEQGTS
-368 AGTSPLIS
+368 GTGKCIS
-376 GTYPGYEGYYNY
+376 GTVSGYEGYYNY

-615 EQQEAERLQKML
+615 EQQKVERLQKML

>member
-1 MKKKKLLQLLSG
+1 MIARSRERRKFFWGLALLAVICCIFLMSAQFAFAAGQTGTVATTALNIRSGPGTSYRSMGLLSINKEIN
-13 ALTAAILI
+13 ILDTVT
-21 SGNGVAVAAQE
+21 GNDGKTWYYMEYNGINGYVAAE
-32 LNGTA
+32 FIVVSSHE
-37 GEYAQAEQTEEAAV
+37 EYETDAKFEAYLDAQ
-51 QTEET
+51 
-56 EQTEEMTEQPDA
+56 
-68 TKQSEEIAVQS
+68 
-79 DETEAVKETTEQNE
+79 
-93 ETQTKTDE
+93 
-101 LRQELLQLLEQKTVM
+101 
-116 ATVYLTDLYEV
+116 
-127 REEPDADSAVEGS
+127 G
-140 LPSGSQVLLKDVA
+140 
-153 IDGGSV
+153 
-159 WYYVMFAV
+159 
-167 DGQERYGYIDASHLV
+167 
-182 TSDTDF
+182 
-188 RAWEEKLGA
+188 
-197 ADEAAGEKLK
+197 
-207 KSGNQDILAFP
+207 FP
-218 ESYRAAL
+218 ESYKPYLRTLHAKYPNWNFRAARTGL
-225 TQLKASHPNWTFVPM
+225 SWNDV
-240 QTNLE
+240 LE
-245 WSSVVSA
+245 REGKLGKSLVSSSA
-252 EMQNNRSWVHQSKGD
+252 PSSWK
-267 NWKAEAASQSGWYIA
+267 
-282 SQAAVEYC
+282 SQAAGAYDPQTGKYTSFDSGGWAAASEKIIAYY
-290 LDPRNFT
+290 LDPRNFI
-297 NDSYIFMFEQLTYN
+297 NQIGIFQFLT
-311 AQYHTVDAVSNIV
+311 HTYDAETQTSAGLAAVV
-324 SGSFMQGEVPEA
+324 SGTFLDAAFPETGFATYADALMEA
-336 GTTYAQAFY
+336 GRTATVNPY
-345 DIGNSLGV
+345 V
-353 SPFFLACRVYQEQGS
+353 LASMILVEQGTS
-368 AGTSPLIS
+368 GTGKCIS
-376 GTYPGYEGYYNY
+376 GTVSGYEGYYNY

-627 TLADAIRLKASSTK
+627 MLADAIRLKASSTK

-680 DYRSKV
+680 DYRSKL

>member
-1 MKKKKLLQLLSG
+1 MSAQFAFAAGQTGTVATTALNIRSGPGTSYRSMGLLSINKEIN
-13 ALTAAILI
+13 ILDTVT
-21 SGNGVAVAAQE
+21 GNDGKTWYYMEYNGINGYVAAE
-32 LNGTA
+32 FIVISSHE
-37 GEYAQAEQTEEAAV
+37 EYETDAKFEAYL
-51 QTEET
+51 
-56 EQTEEMTEQPDA
+56 D
-68 TKQSEEIAVQS
+68 
-79 DETEAVKETTEQNE
+79 
-93 ETQTKTDE
+93 TQ
-101 LRQELLQLLEQKTVM
+101 
-116 ATVYLTDLYEV
+116 
-127 REEPDADSAVEGS
+127 G
-140 LPSGSQVLLKDVA
+140 
-153 IDGGSV
+153 
-159 WYYVMFAV
+159 
-167 DGQERYGYIDASHLV
+167 
-182 TSDTDF
+182 
-188 RAWEEKLGA
+188 
-197 ADEAAGEKLK
+197 
-207 KSGNQDILAFP
+207 FP
-218 ESYRAAL
+218 ESYKPYLRTLHAKYPNWNFRAARTGL
-225 TQLKASHPNWTFVPM
+225 SWNDV
-240 QTNLE
+240 LE
-245 WSSVVSA
+245 REGKLGKSLVSSSA
-252 EMQNNRSWVHQSKGD
+252 PSSWK
-267 NWKAEAASQSGWYIA
+267 
-282 SQAAVEYC
+282 SQAAGAYDPQTGKYTSFDSGGWAAASEKIIAYY
-290 LDPRNFT
+290 LDPRNFI
-297 NDSYIFMFEQLTYN
+297 NQIGIFQFLT
-311 AQYHTVDAVSNIV
+311 HTYDAETQTSAGLAAVV
-324 SGSFMQGEVPEA
+324 SGTFLDAAFPETGFATYADALMEA
-336 GTTYAQAFY
+336 GRTATVNPY
-345 DIGNSLGV
+345 V
-353 SPFFLACRVYQEQGS
+353 LASMILVEQGTS
-368 AGTSPLIS
+368 GTGKCIS
-376 GTYPGYEGYYNY
+376 GTVSGYEGYYNY

>member
-1 MKKKKLLQLLSG
+1 MIARSRERRKFFWGLALLAVICCIFLMSAQFAFAAGQTGTVATMALNIRSGPGTSYRSMGLLSINKEIN
-13 ALTAAILI
+13 ILDTVT
-21 SGNGVAVAAQE
+21 GNDGKTWYYMEYNGINGYVAAE
-32 LNGTA
+32 FIVVSSHE
-37 GEYAQAEQTEEAAV
+37 EYETDAKFEAYL
-51 QTEET
+51 
-56 EQTEEMTEQPDA
+56 D
-68 TKQSEEIAVQS
+68 
-79 DETEAVKETTEQNE
+79 
-93 ETQTKTDE
+93 TQ
-101 LRQELLQLLEQKTVM
+101 
-116 ATVYLTDLYEV
+116 
-127 REEPDADSAVEGS
+127 G
-140 LPSGSQVLLKDVA
+140 
-153 IDGGSV
+153 
-159 WYYVMFAV
+159 
-167 DGQERYGYIDASHLV
+167 
-182 TSDTDF
+182 
-188 RAWEEKLGA
+188 
-197 ADEAAGEKLK
+197 
-207 KSGNQDILAFP
+207 FP
-218 ESYRAAL
+218 ESYKPYLRTLHAKYPNWNFRAARTGL
-225 TQLKASHPNWTFVPM
+225 SWNDV
-240 QTNLE
+240 LE
-245 WSSVVSA
+245 REGKLGKSLVSSSA
-252 EMQNNRSWVHQSKGD
+252 PSSWK
-267 NWKAEAASQSGWYIA
+267 
-282 SQAAVEYC
+282 SQAAGAYDSQTGKYTSFDSGGWAAASEKIIAYY
-290 LDPRNFT
+290 LDPRNFI
-297 NDSYIFMFEQLTYN
+297 NQIGIFQFLT
-311 AQYHTVDAVSNIV
+311 HTYDAETQTSAGLAAVV
-324 SGSFMQGEVPEA
+324 SGTFLDAAFPETGFATYADALMEA
-336 GTTYAQAFY
+336 GRTATVNPY
-345 DIGNSLGV
+345 V
-353 SPFFLACRVYQEQGS
+353 LASMILVEQGTS
-368 AGTSPLIS
+368 GTGKCIS
-376 GTYPGYEGYYNY
+376 GTVSGYEGYYNY

-401 VTRGLWYASR
+401 GTRGLWYASR

-525 KIKKEQTVTT
+525 KIKKEQMVTT

>member
-1 MKKKKLLQLLSG
+1 MIARSRERRKFFWGLALLAVICCIFLMSAQFAFAAGQTGTVATTALNIRSGPGTSSRSMGLLSINKEIN
-13 ALTAAILI
+13 ILDTVT
-21 SGNGVAVAAQE
+21 GNDGKTWYYMEYNGINGYVAAE
-32 LNGTA
+32 FIVVSSHE
-37 GEYAQAEQTEEAAV
+37 EYETDAKFEAYL
-51 QTEET
+51 
-56 EQTEEMTEQPDA
+56 D
-68 TKQSEEIAVQS
+68 
-79 DETEAVKETTEQNE
+79 
-93 ETQTKTDE
+93 TQ
-101 LRQELLQLLEQKTVM
+101 
-116 ATVYLTDLYEV
+116 
-127 REEPDADSAVEGS
+127 G
-140 LPSGSQVLLKDVA
+140 
-153 IDGGSV
+153 
-159 WYYVMFAV
+159 
-167 DGQERYGYIDASHLV
+167 
-182 TSDTDF
+182 
-188 RAWEEKLGA
+188 
-197 ADEAAGEKLK
+197 
-207 KSGNQDILAFP
+207 FP
-218 ESYRAAL
+218 ESYKPYLRTLHAKYPNWNFRAARTGL
-225 TQLKASHPNWTFVPM
+225 SWNDV
-240 QTNLE
+240 LE
-245 WSSVVSA
+245 REGKLGKSLVSSSA
-252 EMQNNRSWVHQSKGD
+252 PSSWK
-267 NWKAEAASQSGWYIA
+267 
-282 SQAAVEYC
+282 SQAAGAYDPQTGKYTSFDSGGWAAASEKIIAYY
-290 LDPRNFT
+290 LDPRNFI
-297 NDSYIFMFEQLTYN
+297 NQIGIFQFLT
-311 AQYHTVDAVSNIV
+311 HTYDAETQTSAGLAAVV
-324 SGSFMQGEVPEA
+324 SGTFLDAAFPETGFATYADALMEA
-336 GTTYAQAFY
+336 GRTATVNPY
-345 DIGNSLGV
+345 V
-353 SPFFLACRVYQEQGS
+353 LASMILVEQGTS
-368 AGTSPLIS
+368 GTGKCIS
-376 GTYPGYEGYYNY
+376 GTVSGYEGYYNY

-489 MIFEIPIY
+489 MTFEIPIY
-497 SGMPDAACRKPS
+497 SGMPDAACRKPN

-680 DYRSKV
+680 DYRSKA
-686 EKQTLTPYVNTAGIK
+686 EKLTMTPYVNTAGIK

>member
-1 MKKKKLLQLLSG
+1 MIARSRERRKFFWGLALLAVICCIFLMSAQFAFAAGQTGTVATTALNIRSGPGTSYRSMRLLSINKEIN
-13 ALTAAILI
+13 ILDTVT
-21 SGNGVAVAAQE
+21 GNDGKTWYYMEYNGINGYVAAE
-32 LNGTA
+32 FIVISSHE
-37 GEYAQAEQTEEAAV
+37 EYETDAKFEAYLDAQ
-51 QTEET
+51 
-56 EQTEEMTEQPDA
+56 
-68 TKQSEEIAVQS
+68 
-79 DETEAVKETTEQNE
+79 
-93 ETQTKTDE
+93 
-101 LRQELLQLLEQKTVM
+101 
-116 ATVYLTDLYEV
+116 
-127 REEPDADSAVEGS
+127 G
-140 LPSGSQVLLKDVA
+140 
-153 IDGGSV
+153 
-159 WYYVMFAV
+159 
-167 DGQERYGYIDASHLV
+167 
-182 TSDTDF
+182 
-188 RAWEEKLGA
+188 
-197 ADEAAGEKLK
+197 
-207 KSGNQDILAFP
+207 FP
-218 ESYRAAL
+218 ESYKPYLRTLHAKYPNWNFRAARTGL
-225 TQLKASHPNWTFVPM
+225 SWNDV
-240 QTNLE
+240 LE
-245 WSSVVSA
+245 REGKLGKSLVSSSA
-252 EMQNNRSWVHQSKGD
+252 PSSWK
-267 NWKAEAASQSGWYIA
+267 
-282 SQAAVEYC
+282 SQAAGAYDPQTGKYTSFDSGGWAAASEKIIAYY
-290 LDPRNFT
+290 LDPRNFI
-297 NDSYIFMFEQLTYN
+297 NQIGIFQFLT
-311 AQYHTVDAVSNIV
+311 HTYDAETQTSAGLAAVV
-324 SGSFMQGEVPEA
+324 SGTFLDAAFPETGFATYADALMEA
-336 GTTYAQAFY
+336 GRTATVNPY
-345 DIGNSLGV
+345 V
-353 SPFFLACRVYQEQGS
+353 LASMILVEQGTS
-368 AGTSPLIS
+368 GTGKCIS
-376 GTYPGYEGYYNY
+376 GTVSGYEGYYNY

-593 ASETE
+593 ASETA

>member
-1 MKKKKLLQLLSG
+1 MIARSRERRKFFWGLALLAVICCIFLMSAQFAFAAGQTGTVATTALNIRSGPGTSYRSIGLLSINKEIN
-13 ALTAAILI
+13 ILDTVT
-21 SGNGVAVAAQE
+21 GNDGKTWYYMEYNGINGYVAAE
-32 LNGTA
+32 FIVVSSHE
-37 GEYAQAEQTEEAAV
+37 EYETDAKFEAYLDAQ
-51 QTEET
+51 
-56 EQTEEMTEQPDA
+56 
-68 TKQSEEIAVQS
+68 
-79 DETEAVKETTEQNE
+79 
-93 ETQTKTDE
+93 
-101 LRQELLQLLEQKTVM
+101 
-116 ATVYLTDLYEV
+116 
-127 REEPDADSAVEGS
+127 G
-140 LPSGSQVLLKDVA
+140 
-153 IDGGSV
+153 
-159 WYYVMFAV
+159 
-167 DGQERYGYIDASHLV
+167 
-182 TSDTDF
+182 
-188 RAWEEKLGA
+188 
-197 ADEAAGEKLK
+197 
-207 KSGNQDILAFP
+207 FP
-218 ESYRAAL
+218 ESYKPYLRTLHAKYPNWNFRAARTGL
-225 TQLKASHPNWTFVPM
+225 SWNDV
-240 QTNLE
+240 LE
-245 WSSVVSA
+245 REGKLGKSLVSSSA
-252 EMQNNRSWVHQSKGD
+252 PSSWK
-267 NWKAEAASQSGWYIA
+267 
-282 SQAAVEYC
+282 SQAAGAYDPQTGKYTSFDSGGWAAASEKIIAYY
-290 LDPRNFT
+290 LDPRNFI
-297 NDSYIFMFEQLTYN
+297 NQIGIFQFLT
-311 AQYHTVDAVSNIV
+311 HTYDAETQTSAGLAAVV
-324 SGSFMQGEVPEA
+324 SGTFLDAAFPETGFATYADALMEA
-336 GTTYAQAFY
+336 GRTATVNPY
-345 DIGNSLGV
+345 V
-353 SPFFLACRVYQEQGS
+353 LASMILVEQGTS
-368 AGTSPLIS
+368 GTGKCIS
-376 GTYPGYEGYYNY
+376 GTVSGYEGYYNY

-525 KIKKEQTVTT
+525 KIKKEQMVTT

>member
-1 MKKKKLLQLLSG
+1 MIARSRERRKFFWGLALFAVICCIFLMSAQFAFAAGQTGTVATTALNIRSGPGTSYRSMGLLSINKEIN
-13 ALTAAILI
+13 ILDTVT
-21 SGNGVAVAAQE
+21 GNDGKTWYYMEYNGINGYVAAE
-32 LNGTA
+32 FIVVSSHE
-37 GEYAQAEQTEEAAV
+37 EYETDAKFEAYLDAQ
-51 QTEET
+51 
-56 EQTEEMTEQPDA
+56 
-68 TKQSEEIAVQS
+68 
-79 DETEAVKETTEQNE
+79 
-93 ETQTKTDE
+93 
-101 LRQELLQLLEQKTVM
+101 
-116 ATVYLTDLYEV
+116 
-127 REEPDADSAVEGS
+127 G
-140 LPSGSQVLLKDVA
+140 
-153 IDGGSV
+153 
-159 WYYVMFAV
+159 
-167 DGQERYGYIDASHLV
+167 
-182 TSDTDF
+182 
-188 RAWEEKLGA
+188 
-197 ADEAAGEKLK
+197 
-207 KSGNQDILAFP
+207 FP
-218 ESYRAAL
+218 ESYKPYLRTLHAKYPNWNFRAARTGL
-225 TQLKASHPNWTFVPM
+225 SWNDV
-240 QTNLE
+240 LE
-245 WSSVVSA
+245 REGKLGKSLVSSSA
-252 EMQNNRSWVHQSKGD
+252 PSSWK
-267 NWKAEAASQSGWYIA
+267 
-282 SQAAVEYC
+282 SQAAGAYDPQTGKYTSFDSGGWAAASEKIIAYY
-290 LDPRNFT
+290 LDPRNFI
-297 NDSYIFMFEQLTYN
+297 NQIGIFQFLT
-311 AQYHTVDAVSNIV
+311 HTYDAETQTSAGLAAVV
-324 SGSFMQGEVPEA
+324 SGTFLDAAFPETGFATYADALMEA
-336 GTTYAQAFY
+336 GRTATVNPY
-345 DIGNSLGV
+345 V
-353 SPFFLACRVYQEQGS
+353 LASMILVEQGTS
-368 AGTSPLIS
+368 GTGKCIS
-376 GTYPGYEGYYNY
+376 GTVSGYEGYYNY

-497 SGMPDAACRKPS
+497 SRMPDAACRKPS
-509 GNNASSQPELP
+509 GNNTSSQPELP

>member
-1 MKKKKLLQLLSG
+1 MIARSRERRKFFWGLALLAVICCIFLMSAQFAFAAGQTGTVATTALNIRSGPGTSYRSMGLLSINKEIN
-13 ALTAAILI
+13 ILDTVT
-21 SGNGVAVAAQE
+21 GNDGKTWYYMEYNGINGYVAAE
-32 LNGTA
+32 FIVVSSHE
-37 GEYAQAEQTEEAAV
+37 EYETDAKFEAYL
-51 QTEET
+51 
-56 EQTEEMTEQPDA
+56 D
-68 TKQSEEIAVQS
+68 
-79 DETEAVKETTEQNE
+79 
-93 ETQTKTDE
+93 TQ
-101 LRQELLQLLEQKTVM
+101 
-116 ATVYLTDLYEV
+116 
-127 REEPDADSAVEGS
+127 G
-140 LPSGSQVLLKDVA
+140 
-153 IDGGSV
+153 
-159 WYYVMFAV
+159 
-167 DGQERYGYIDASHLV
+167 
-182 TSDTDF
+182 
-188 RAWEEKLGA
+188 
-197 ADEAAGEKLK
+197 
-207 KSGNQDILAFP
+207 FP
-218 ESYRAAL
+218 ESYKPYLRTLHAKYPNWNFRAARTGL
-225 TQLKASHPNWTFVPM
+225 SWNDV
-240 QTNLE
+240 LE
-245 WSSVVSA
+245 REGKLGKSLVSSSA
-252 EMQNNRSWVHQSKGD
+252 PSSWK
-267 NWKAEAASQSGWYIA
+267 
-282 SQAAVEYC
+282 SQAAGAYDPQTGKYTSFDSGGWAAASEKIIAYY
-290 LDPRNFT
+290 LDPRNFI
-297 NDSYIFMFEQLTYN
+297 NQIGIFQFLT
-311 AQYHTVDAVSNIV
+311 HTYDAETQTSAGLAAVV
-324 SGSFMQGEVPEA
+324 SGTFLDAAFPETGFATYADALMEA
-336 GTTYAQAFY
+336 GRTATVNPY
-345 DIGNSLGV
+345 V
-353 SPFFLACRVYQEQGS
+353 LASMILVEQGTS
-368 AGTSPLIS
+368 GTGKCIS
-376 GTYPGYEGYYNY
+376 GTVSGYEGYYNY

-509 GNNASSQPELP
+509 GNNTSSQPELP

-686 EKQTLTPYVNTAGIK
+686 EKQTMTPYVNTAGIK

>member
-1 MKKKKLLQLLSG
+1 MIARSRERRKFFWGLALLAVICCIFLMSAQFAFAAGQTGTVATTALNIRSGPGTSYRSMGLLSINKEIN
-13 ALTAAILI
+13 ILDTVT
-21 SGNGVAVAAQE
+21 GNDGKTWYYMEYNGINGYVAAE
-32 LNGTA
+32 FIVVSSHE
-37 GEYAQAEQTEEAAV
+37 EYETDAKFEAYL
-51 QTEET
+51 
-56 EQTEEMTEQPDA
+56 D
-68 TKQSEEIAVQS
+68 
-79 DETEAVKETTEQNE
+79 
-93 ETQTKTDE
+93 TQ
-101 LRQELLQLLEQKTVM
+101 
-116 ATVYLTDLYEV
+116 
-127 REEPDADSAVEGS
+127 G
-140 LPSGSQVLLKDVA
+140 
-153 IDGGSV
+153 
-159 WYYVMFAV
+159 
-167 DGQERYGYIDASHLV
+167 
-182 TSDTDF
+182 
-188 RAWEEKLGA
+188 
-197 ADEAAGEKLK
+197 
-207 KSGNQDILAFP
+207 FP
-218 ESYRAAL
+218 ESYKPYLRTLHAKYPNWNFRAARTGL
-225 TQLKASHPNWTFVPM
+225 SWNDV
-240 QTNLE
+240 LE
-245 WSSVVSA
+245 REGKLGKSLVSSSA
-252 EMQNNRSWVHQSKGD
+252 PSSWK
-267 NWKAEAASQSGWYIA
+267 
-282 SQAAVEYC
+282 SQAAGAYDPQTGKYTSFDSGGWAAASEKIIAYY
-290 LDPRNFT
+290 LDPRNFI
-297 NDSYIFMFEQLTYN
+297 NQIGIFQFLT
-311 AQYHTVDAVSNIV
+311 HTYDAETQTSAGLAAVV
-324 SGSFMQGEVPEA
+324 SGTFLDAAFPETGFATYADALMEA
-336 GTTYAQAFY
+336 GRTATVNPY
-345 DIGNSLGV
+345 V
-353 SPFFLACRVYQEQGS
+353 LASMILVEQGTS
-368 AGTSPLIS
+368 GTGKCIS
-376 GTYPGYEGYYNY
+376 GTVSGYEGYYNY

-535 NYTRYTRK
+535 NYTSYTRK

-615 EQQEAERLQKML
+615 EQQKVERLQKML
-627 TLADAIRLKASSTK
+627 TLADAIRLNASSTK

>member
-1 MKKKKLLQLLSG
+1 MIARSRERRKFFWGLALFAVICCIFLMSAQFAFAAGQTGTVATTALNIRSGPGTSYRSMGLLSINKEIN
-13 ALTAAILI
+13 ILDTVT
-21 SGNGVAVAAQE
+21 GNDGKTWYYMEYNGINGYVAAE
-32 LNGTA
+32 FIVVSSHE
-37 GEYAQAEQTEEAAV
+37 EYETDAKFEAYL
-51 QTEET
+51 
-56 EQTEEMTEQPDA
+56 D
-68 TKQSEEIAVQS
+68 
-79 DETEAVKETTEQNE
+79 
-93 ETQTKTDE
+93 TQ
-101 LRQELLQLLEQKTVM
+101 
-116 ATVYLTDLYEV
+116 
-127 REEPDADSAVEGS
+127 G
-140 LPSGSQVLLKDVA
+140 
-153 IDGGSV
+153 
-159 WYYVMFAV
+159 
-167 DGQERYGYIDASHLV
+167 
-182 TSDTDF
+182 
-188 RAWEEKLGA
+188 
-197 ADEAAGEKLK
+197 
-207 KSGNQDILAFP
+207 FP
-218 ESYRAAL
+218 ESYKPYLRTLHAKYPNWNFRAARTGL
-225 TQLKASHPNWTFVPM
+225 SWNDV
-240 QTNLE
+240 LE
-245 WSSVVSA
+245 REGKLGKSLVSSSA
-252 EMQNNRSWVHQSKGD
+252 PSSWK
-267 NWKAEAASQSGWYIA
+267 
-282 SQAAVEYC
+282 SQAAGAYDPQTGKYTSFDSGGWAAASEKIIAYY
-290 LDPRNFT
+290 LDPRNFI
-297 NDSYIFMFEQLTYN
+297 NQIGIFQFLT
-311 AQYHTVDAVSNIV
+311 HTYDAETQTSAGLAAVV
-324 SGSFMQGEVPEA
+324 SGTFLDAAFPETGFATYADALMEA
-336 GTTYAQAFY
+336 GRTATVNPY
-345 DIGNSLGV
+345 V
-353 SPFFLACRVYQEQGS
+353 LASMILVEQGTS
-368 AGTSPLIS
+368 GTGKCIS
-376 GTYPGYEGYYNY
+376 GTVSGYEGYYNY

-686 EKQTLTPYVNTAGIK
+686 EKQTMTPYVNTAGIK

>member
-1 MKKKKLLQLLSG
+1 MSAQFAFAAGQTGTVATTALNIRSGPGTSYRSMGLLSINKEIN
-13 ALTAAILI
+13 ILDTVT
-21 SGNGVAVAAQE
+21 GNDGKTWYYMEYNGINGYVAAE
-32 LNGTA
+32 FIVVSSHE
-37 GEYAQAEQTEEAAV
+37 EYETDAKFEASLDAQ
-51 QTEET
+51 
-56 EQTEEMTEQPDA
+56 
-68 TKQSEEIAVQS
+68 
-79 DETEAVKETTEQNE
+79 
-93 ETQTKTDE
+93 
-101 LRQELLQLLEQKTVM
+101 
-116 ATVYLTDLYEV
+116 
-127 REEPDADSAVEGS
+127 G
-140 LPSGSQVLLKDVA
+140 
-153 IDGGSV
+153 
-159 WYYVMFAV
+159 
-167 DGQERYGYIDASHLV
+167 
-182 TSDTDF
+182 
-188 RAWEEKLGA
+188 
-197 ADEAAGEKLK
+197 
-207 KSGNQDILAFP
+207 FP
-218 ESYRAAL
+218 ESYKPYLRTLHAKYPNWNFRAARTGL
-225 TQLKASHPNWTFVPM
+225 SWNDV
-240 QTNLE
+240 LE
-245 WSSVVSA
+245 REGKLGKSLVSSSA
-252 EMQNNRSWVHQSKGD
+252 PSSWK
-267 NWKAEAASQSGWYIA
+267 
-282 SQAAVEYC
+282 SQAAGAYDPQTGKYTSFDSGGWAAASEKIIAYY
-290 LDPRNFT
+290 LDPRNFI
-297 NDSYIFMFEQLTYN
+297 NQIGIFQFLT
-311 AQYHTVDAVSNIV
+311 HTYDAETQTSAGLAAVV
-324 SGSFMQGEVPEA
+324 SGTFLDAAFPETGFATYADALMEA
-336 GTTYAQAFY
+336 GRTATVNPY
-345 DIGNSLGV
+345 V
-353 SPFFLACRVYQEQGS
+353 LASMILVEQGTS
-368 AGTSPLIS
+368 GTGKCIS
-376 GTYPGYEGYYNY
+376 GTVSGYEGYYNY

-603 SKIVTLTVKKSE
+603 SKLVTLTVKKSE

>member
-1 MKKKKLLQLLSG
+1 MIARSRERRKFFWGLALLAVICCIFLMSAQFAFAAGQTGTVATMALNIRSGPGTSYRSMGLLSINKEIN
-13 ALTAAILI
+13 ILDTVT
-21 SGNGVAVAAQE
+21 GNDGKTWYYMEYNGINGYVAAE
-32 LNGTA
+32 FIVVSSHEDYETDAKFEAYLD
-37 GEYAQAEQTEEAAV
+37 AQ
-51 QTEET
+51 
-56 EQTEEMTEQPDA
+56 
-68 TKQSEEIAVQS
+68 
-79 DETEAVKETTEQNE
+79 
-93 ETQTKTDE
+93 
-101 LRQELLQLLEQKTVM
+101 
-116 ATVYLTDLYEV
+116 
-127 REEPDADSAVEGS
+127 G
-140 LPSGSQVLLKDVA
+140 
-153 IDGGSV
+153 
-159 WYYVMFAV
+159 
-167 DGQERYGYIDASHLV
+167 
-182 TSDTDF
+182 
-188 RAWEEKLGA
+188 
-197 ADEAAGEKLK
+197 
-207 KSGNQDILAFP
+207 FP
-218 ESYRAAL
+218 ESYKPYLRTLHAKYPNWNFRAARTGL
-225 TQLKASHPNWTFVPM
+225 SWNDV
-240 QTNLE
+240 LE
-245 WSSVVSA
+245 REGKLGKSLVSSSA
-252 EMQNNRSWVHQSKGD
+252 PSSWK
-267 NWKAEAASQSGWYIA
+267 
-282 SQAAVEYC
+282 SQAAGAYDPQTGKYTSFDSGGWAAASEKIIAYY
-290 LDPRNFT
+290 LDPRNFI
-297 NDSYIFMFEQLTYN
+297 NQIGIFQFLT
-311 AQYHTVDAVSNIV
+311 HTYDAETQTSVGLAAVV
-324 SGSFMQGEVPEA
+324 SGTFLDAAFPETGFATYADALMEA
-336 GTTYAQAFY
+336 GRTATVNPY
-345 DIGNSLGV
+345 V
-353 SPFFLACRVYQEQGS
+353 LASMILVEQGTS
-368 AGTSPLIS
+368 GTGKCIS
-376 GTYPGYEGYYNY
+376 GTVSGYEGYYNY

-686 EKQTLTPYVNTAGIK
+686 EKQTMTPYVNTAGIK

>member
-1 MKKKKLLQLLSG
+1 MSAQFAFAAGQTGTVATTALNIRSGPGTSYRSMGLLSINKEIN
-13 ALTAAILI
+13 ILDTVT
-21 SGNGVAVAAQE
+21 GNDGKTWYYMEYNGINGYVAAE
-32 LNGTA
+32 FIVVSSHE
-37 GEYAQAEQTEEAAV
+37 EYETDAKFEAYLDAQ
-51 QTEET
+51 
-56 EQTEEMTEQPDA
+56 
-68 TKQSEEIAVQS
+68 
-79 DETEAVKETTEQNE
+79 
-93 ETQTKTDE
+93 
-101 LRQELLQLLEQKTVM
+101 
-116 ATVYLTDLYEV
+116 
-127 REEPDADSAVEGS
+127 G
-140 LPSGSQVLLKDVA
+140 
-153 IDGGSV
+153 
-159 WYYVMFAV
+159 
-167 DGQERYGYIDASHLV
+167 
-182 TSDTDF
+182 
-188 RAWEEKLGA
+188 
-197 ADEAAGEKLK
+197 
-207 KSGNQDILAFP
+207 FP
-218 ESYRAAL
+218 ESYKPYLRTLHAKYPNWNFRAARTGL
-225 TQLKASHPNWTFVPM
+225 SWNDV
-240 QTNLE
+240 LE
-245 WSSVVSA
+245 REGKLGKSLVSSSA
-252 EMQNNRSWVHQSKGD
+252 PSSWK
-267 NWKAEAASQSGWYIA
+267 
-282 SQAAVEYC
+282 SQAAGAYDPQTGKYTSFDSGGWAAASEKIIAYY
-290 LDPRNFT
+290 LDPRNFI
-297 NDSYIFMFEQLTYN
+297 NQIGIFQFLT
-311 AQYHTVDAVSNIV
+311 HTYDAETQTTAGLAAVV
-324 SGSFMQGEVPEA
+324 SGTFLDAAFPETGFATYADALMEA
-336 GTTYAQAFY
+336 GRTATVNPY
-345 DIGNSLGV
+345 V
-353 SPFFLACRVYQEQGS
+353 LASMILVEQGTS
-368 AGTSPLIS
+368 GTGKCIS
-376 GTYPGYEGYYNY
+376 GTVSGYEGYYNY

-535 NYTRYTRK
+535 NYTSYTRK

-686 EKQTLTPYVNTAGIK
+686 EKRTLTPYVNTAGIK

>member
-1 MKKKKLLQLLSG
+1 MIARSRERRKFFWGLALLAVICCIFLMSAQFAFAAGQTGTVATTALNIRSGPGTSYRSMGLLSINKEIN
-13 ALTAAILI
+13 ILDTVT
-21 SGNGVAVAAQE
+21 GNDGKTWYYMEYNGINGYVAAE
-32 LNGTA
+32 FIVVSSHE
-37 GEYAQAEQTEEAAV
+37 EYETDAKFEAYLDAQ
-51 QTEET
+51 
-56 EQTEEMTEQPDA
+56 
-68 TKQSEEIAVQS
+68 
-79 DETEAVKETTEQNE
+79 
-93 ETQTKTDE
+93 
-101 LRQELLQLLEQKTVM
+101 
-116 ATVYLTDLYEV
+116 
-127 REEPDADSAVEGS
+127 G
-140 LPSGSQVLLKDVA
+140 
-153 IDGGSV
+153 
-159 WYYVMFAV
+159 
-167 DGQERYGYIDASHLV
+167 
-182 TSDTDF
+182 
-188 RAWEEKLGA
+188 
-197 ADEAAGEKLK
+197 
-207 KSGNQDILAFP
+207 FP
-218 ESYRAAL
+218 ESYKPYLRTLHAKYPNWNFRAARTGL
-225 TQLKASHPNWTFVPM
+225 SWKDV
-240 QTNLE
+240 LE
-245 WSSVVSA
+245 REGKLGKSLVSSSA
-252 EMQNNRSWVHQSKGD
+252 PSSWK
-267 NWKAEAASQSGWYIA
+267 
-282 SQAAVEYC
+282 SQAAGAYDPQTGKYTSFDSGGWAAASEKIIAYY
-290 LDPRNFT
+290 LDPRNFI
-297 NDSYIFMFEQLTYN
+297 NQIGIFQFLT
-311 AQYHTVDAVSNIV
+311 HTYDAETQTSAGLAAVV
-324 SGSFMQGEVPEA
+324 SGTFLDAAFPETGFATYADALMEA
-336 GTTYAQAFY
+336 GRTATVNPY
-345 DIGNSLGV
+345 V
-353 SPFFLACRVYQEQGS
+353 LASMILVEQGTS
-368 AGTSPLIS
+368 GTGKCIS
-376 GTYPGYEGYYNY
+376 GTVSGYEGYYNY

-615 EQQEAERLQKML
+615 EQQKVERLQKML

-641 NAGGSIQVKLTIT
+641 NASGSIQVKLTIT

>member
-1 MKKKKLLQLLSG
+1 MSAQFAFAAGQTGTVATTALNIRSGPGTSYRSMGLLSINKEIN
-13 ALTAAILI
+13 ILDTVT
-21 SGNGVAVAAQE
+21 GNDGKTWYYMEYNGINGYVAAE
-32 LNGTA
+32 FIVVSSHEDYETDAKFEAYLD
-37 GEYAQAEQTEEAAV
+37 AQ
-51 QTEET
+51 
-56 EQTEEMTEQPDA
+56 
-68 TKQSEEIAVQS
+68 
-79 DETEAVKETTEQNE
+79 
-93 ETQTKTDE
+93 
-101 LRQELLQLLEQKTVM
+101 
-116 ATVYLTDLYEV
+116 
-127 REEPDADSAVEGS
+127 G
-140 LPSGSQVLLKDVA
+140 
-153 IDGGSV
+153 
-159 WYYVMFAV
+159 
-167 DGQERYGYIDASHLV
+167 
-182 TSDTDF
+182 
-188 RAWEEKLGA
+188 
-197 ADEAAGEKLK
+197 
-207 KSGNQDILAFP
+207 FP
-218 ESYRAAL
+218 ESYKPYLRTLHAKYPNWNFRAARTGL
-225 TQLKASHPNWTFVPM
+225 SWNDV
-240 QTNLE
+240 LE
-245 WSSVVSA
+245 REGKLGKSLVSSSA
-252 EMQNNRSWVHQSKGD
+252 PSSWK
-267 NWKAEAASQSGWYIA
+267 
-282 SQAAVEYC
+282 SQAAGAYDPQTGKYTSFDSGGWAAASEKIIAYY
-290 LDPRNFT
+290 LDPRNFI
-297 NDSYIFMFEQLTYN
+297 NQIGIFQFLT
-311 AQYHTVDAVSNIV
+311 HTYDAETQTSVGLAAVV
-324 SGSFMQGEVPEA
+324 SGTFLDAAFPETGFATYADALMEA
-336 GTTYAQAFY
+336 GRTATVNPY
-345 DIGNSLGV
+345 V
-353 SPFFLACRVYQEQGS
+353 LASMILVEQGTS
-368 AGTSPLIS
+368 GTGKCIS
-376 GTYPGYEGYYNY
+376 GTVSGYEGYYNY

>member
-1 MKKKKLLQLLSG
+1 MIARSRERRKFFWGLALLAVICCIFLMSAQFAFAAGQTGTVATTALNIRSGPGTSYRSMGLLSINKEIN
-13 ALTAAILI
+13 ILDTVT
-21 SGNGVAVAAQE
+21 GNDGKTWYYMEYNGINGYVAAE
-32 LNGTA
+32 FIVVSSHE
-37 GEYAQAEQTEEAAV
+37 EYETDAKFEAYLDAQ
-51 QTEET
+51 
-56 EQTEEMTEQPDA
+56 
-68 TKQSEEIAVQS
+68 
-79 DETEAVKETTEQNE
+79 
-93 ETQTKTDE
+93 
-101 LRQELLQLLEQKTVM
+101 
-116 ATVYLTDLYEV
+116 
-127 REEPDADSAVEGS
+127 G
-140 LPSGSQVLLKDVA
+140 
-153 IDGGSV
+153 
-159 WYYVMFAV
+159 
-167 DGQERYGYIDASHLV
+167 
-182 TSDTDF
+182 
-188 RAWEEKLGA
+188 
-197 ADEAAGEKLK
+197 
-207 KSGNQDILAFP
+207 FP
-218 ESYRAAL
+218 ESYKPYLRTLHAKYPNWNFRAARTGL
-225 TQLKASHPNWTFVPM
+225 SWNDV
-240 QTNLE
+240 LE
-245 WSSVVSA
+245 REGKLGKSLVSSSA
-252 EMQNNRSWVHQSKGD
+252 PSSWK
-267 NWKAEAASQSGWYIA
+267 
-282 SQAAVEYC
+282 SQAAGAYDPQTGKYTSFDSGGWAAASEKIIAYY
-290 LDPRNFT
+290 LDPRNFI
-297 NDSYIFMFEQLTYN
+297 NQIGIFQFLT
-311 AQYHTVDAVSNIV
+311 HTYDAETQTSAGLAAVV
-324 SGSFMQGEVPEA
+324 SGTFLDAAFPETGFATYADALMEA
-336 GTTYAQAFY
+336 GRTATVNPY
-345 DIGNSLGV
+345 V
-353 SPFFLACRVYQEQGS
+353 LASMILVEQGTS
-368 AGTSPLIS
+368 GTGKCIS
-376 GTYPGYEGYYNY
+376 GTVSGYEGYYNY

-509 GNNASSQPELP
+509 GNNTSSQPELP

-615 EQQEAERLQKML
+615 EQQESERLQKML
-627 TLADAIRLKASSTK
+627 TLVDAIRLKASSTK
-641 NAGGSIQVKLTIT
+641 NAGGSIQVKLTIA
-654 QGDIAAIEDLGY
+654 QGDIAALEDLGY

-686 EKQTLTPYVNTAGIK
+686 EKQTMTPYVNTAGIK

>member
-1 MKKKKLLQLLSG
+1 MIARSRERRKFFWGLALLAVICCIFLMSAQFAFAAGQTGTVATTALNIRSGPGTSYRSMGLLSINKEIN
-13 ALTAAILI
+13 ILDTVT
-21 SGNGVAVAAQE
+21 GNDGKTWYYMEYNGINGYVAAE
-32 LNGTA
+32 FIVVSSHE
-37 GEYAQAEQTEEAAV
+37 EYE
-51 QTEET
+51 
-56 EQTEEMTEQPDA
+56 
-68 TKQSEEIAVQS
+68 
-79 DETEAVKETTEQNE
+79 
-93 ETQTKTDE
+93 
-101 LRQELLQLLEQKTVM
+101 
-116 ATVYLTDLYEV
+116 
-127 REEPDADSAVEGS
+127 
-140 LPSGSQVLLKDVA
+140 
-153 IDGGSV
+153 
-159 WYYVMFAV
+159 
-167 DGQERYGYIDASHLV
+167 IDAKFEAYL
-182 TSDTDF
+182 DTQ
-188 RAWEEKLGA
+188 G
-197 ADEAAGEKLK
+197 
-207 KSGNQDILAFP
+207 FP
-218 ESYRAAL
+218 ESYKPYLRTLHAKYPNWNFRAARTGL
-225 TQLKASHPNWTFVPM
+225 SWNDV
-240 QTNLE
+240 LE
-245 WSSVVSA
+245 REGKLGKSLVSSSA
-252 EMQNNRSWVHQSKGD
+252 PSSWK
-267 NWKAEAASQSGWYIA
+267 
-282 SQAAVEYC
+282 SQAAGAYDPQTGKYTSFDSGGWAAASEKIIAYY
-290 LDPRNFT
+290 LDPRNFI
-297 NDSYIFMFEQLTYN
+297 NQIGIFQFLT
-311 AQYHTVDAVSNIV
+311 HTYDAETQTSAGLAAVV
-324 SGSFMQGEVPEA
+324 SGTFLDAAFPETGFATYADALMEA
-336 GTTYAQAFY
+336 GRTATVNPY
-345 DIGNSLGV
+345 V
-353 SPFFLACRVYQEQGS
+353 LASMILVEQGTS
-368 AGTSPLIS
+368 GTGKCIS
-376 GTYPGYEGYYNY
+376 GTVSGYEGYYNY

-627 TLADAIRLKASSTK
+627 TLADAIRLKAASTK

>member
-1 MKKKKLLQLLSG
+1 MIARSRERRKFFWGLALLAVICCIFLMSAQFAFAAGQTGTVATTALNIRSGPGTSYRSMGLLSINKEIN
-13 ALTAAILI
+13 ILDTVT
-21 SGNGVAVAAQE
+21 GNDGKTWYYMEYNGINGYVAAE
-32 LNGTA
+32 FIVISSHE
-37 GEYAQAEQTEEAAV
+37 EYETDAKFEAYLDAQ
-51 QTEET
+51 
-56 EQTEEMTEQPDA
+56 
-68 TKQSEEIAVQS
+68 
-79 DETEAVKETTEQNE
+79 
-93 ETQTKTDE
+93 
-101 LRQELLQLLEQKTVM
+101 
-116 ATVYLTDLYEV
+116 
-127 REEPDADSAVEGS
+127 G
-140 LPSGSQVLLKDVA
+140 
-153 IDGGSV
+153 
-159 WYYVMFAV
+159 
-167 DGQERYGYIDASHLV
+167 
-182 TSDTDF
+182 
-188 RAWEEKLGA
+188 
-197 ADEAAGEKLK
+197 
-207 KSGNQDILAFP
+207 FP
-218 ESYRAAL
+218 ESYKPYLRTLHAKYPNWNFRAARTGL
-225 TQLKASHPNWTFVPM
+225 SWNDV
-240 QTNLE
+240 LE
-245 WSSVVSA
+245 REGKLGKSLVSSSA
-252 EMQNNRSWVHQSKGD
+252 PSSWK
-267 NWKAEAASQSGWYIA
+267 
-282 SQAAVEYC
+282 SQAAGAYDPQTGKYTSFDSGGWAAASEKIIAYY
-290 LDPRNFT
+290 LDPRNFI
-297 NDSYIFMFEQLTYN
+297 NQIGIFQFLT
-311 AQYHTVDAVSNIV
+311 HTYDAETQTSAGLAAVV
-324 SGSFMQGEVPEA
+324 SGTFLDAAFPETGFATYADALMEA
-336 GTTYAQAFY
+336 GRTATVNPY
-345 DIGNSLGV
+345 V
-353 SPFFLACRVYQEQGS
+353 LASMILVEQGTS
-368 AGTSPLIS
+368 GTGKCIS
-376 GTYPGYEGYYNY
+376 GTVSGYEGYYNY

-509 GNNASSQPELP
+509 GNNTSSQPELP

-686 EKQTLTPYVNTAGIK
+686 EKQTMTPYVNTAGIK